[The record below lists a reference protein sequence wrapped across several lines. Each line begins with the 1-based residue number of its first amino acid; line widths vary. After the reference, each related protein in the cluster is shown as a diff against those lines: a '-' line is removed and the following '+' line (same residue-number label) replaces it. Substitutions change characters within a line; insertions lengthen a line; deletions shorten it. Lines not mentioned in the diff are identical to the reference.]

1 VYPKRNLNGNLEHV
15 LKRLPMS
22 AIQAWCGCCLPTNLQ
37 ASNHRVVVNAFAK
50 MGGKFLGNMVLPNQV
65 GVHDYFDAI
74 RELQRQ
80 GSVLLPHHER
90 PCEYLSIVVDNE
102 VLPNMTYGSK
112 YGMFV
117 SPMLG
122 ASLRVLQR
130 ATSASKLELVW
141 DDDDREALGLIR
153 AGLYESHLNI
163 EIDGTYN
170 PELLKVL
177 AFHFNPQ
184 TVRINQDEDYTTQS
198 VDLSF
203 LAKFRALCD
212 VTLVRVRVKS
222 WGWFSTTRV
231 QSLNLH
237 RVFMPASAFSGVCV
251 KHLSIISNCHVDAP
265 LSALQ
270 SLGLNSFA
278 ISVTNVDNI
287 DCYKDLTNL
296 ACDDVCI
303 TIRGSN
309 WAQYW
314 DSQTKEWRILT
325 KQAKSSTKTAPKP
338 STKTAPKP
346 STKSAPKP
354 STKSAPKP
362 STKSSNTA
370 TLSKAPRP
378 H

>member
-1 VYPKRNLNGNLEHV
+1 
-15 LKRLPMS
+15 MS

-102 VLPNMTYGSK
+102 VLQNMTYGSK

-122 ASLRVLQR
+122 ASLSVLQR
-130 ATSASKLELVW
+130 ATSASKFELVW
-141 DDDDREALGLIR
+141 DDDDREALGRIH
-153 AGLYESHLNI
+153 AGVYGSNLNI
-163 EIDGTYN
+163 ELDGSYD

-177 AFHFNPQ
+177 AFHFDPKS
-184 TVRINQDEDYTTQS
+184 VRINQEDTTQS

-203 LAKFRALCD
+203 LAKFRALRE

-222 WGWFSTTRV
+222 WGWLSDTHFERF
-231 QSLNLH
+231 SLNLH
-237 RVFMPASAFSGVCV
+237 HVLMPASAFSGVCV

-265 LSALQ
+265 LAALE
-270 SLGLNSFA
+270 SIGLASFV
-278 ISVTNVDNI
+278 ISVTNVKNI
-287 DCYKDLTNL
+287 DCYKALTNL
-296 ACDDVCI
+296 SCDDVCI
-303 TIRGSN
+303 SIT
-309 WAQYW
+309 
-314 DSQTKEWRILT
+314 DSQRTQTWESYTKEWRGV
-325 KQAKSSTKTAPKP
+325 S
-338 STKTAPKP
+338 
-346 STKSAPKP
+346 
-354 STKSAPKP
+354 
-362 STKSSNTA
+362 
-370 TLSKAPRP
+370 
-378 H
+378 